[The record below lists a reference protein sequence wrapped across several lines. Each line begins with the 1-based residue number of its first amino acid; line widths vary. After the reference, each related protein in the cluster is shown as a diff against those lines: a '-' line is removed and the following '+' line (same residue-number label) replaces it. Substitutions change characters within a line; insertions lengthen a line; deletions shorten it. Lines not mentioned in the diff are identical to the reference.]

1 MKTTSI
7 HAKSGLSSLSFIF
20 VFVFFLQFTSFS
32 QTISVDGNP
41 SDWPAVLQNQP
52 IATFEKDL
60 PQSDDNQFTEGTKDF
75 HNTNNMVWSLSPV
88 GDKVNLVN
96 AGAAIIDGWLYF
108 FGDRTS
114 SNGSAQIGFWV
125 FQNGTA
131 PTPEFGFTP
140 PKTVGDLLILSEFTN
155 GGGVATIKVF
165 RWVGPG
171 GSESS
176 LVEVPLTEAQA
187 LAMVSANST
196 GFPVPNYPDWEY
208 CNKEAKDCGTY
219 YPGSFFEGMVDLEGL
234 LTPEQ
239 LCNATFLLETRQSFS
254 LSAMLGDF
262 VAGSFNISPDA
273 PVVQGATLCAPGGD
287 VSLSVVSPDDDL
299 TYNWYSDAD
308 LNNLVHTGDNYDVN
322 VAITT
327 SWYVTASLLSCESD
341 PTQVTATI
349 LPNPGLSATAFHVSC
364 YGEND
369 GKVTGTVTNAA
380 TVKLFAN
387 DVQLASTA
395 PGMGGS
401 FEFSGLS
408 AGDYKV
414 VAESAPVNSVVC
426 SSEEEVT
433 ISEPAE
439 VMLSISSLNV
449 SCNGEADGSIS
460 FDSHSGTGSASF
472 YISDD
477 GGTTWTATTADDI
490 EAGSYGPGTYMVKVT
505 YPDGNDDGVCEA
517 TDEVTI
523 SEPALVTVTAFATD
537 ATCEGLTDGTV
548 YGSSTGAEKI
558 ELWLGGLLQ
567 AETIPAMDG
576 SYTFNGLAAG
586 IFMVKAVAAGYQ
598 EEVVCLASADVTVNE
613 IPCVVVCET
622 AYAMLEEGS
631 VCFLEDKFNR
641 WGWTNQIVEGE
652 YTLPLYAGAAQ
663 CNTENGEH
671 VGNVSITYGGGT
683 MVVTYTIFEGF
694 SMSEVHIYVG
704 AGKYPLKRGK
714 ATVAP
719 GQYTYN
725 VGSLDKV
732 VEYTATFTGVS
743 GPVWVIAHAVTCD
756 VSGTATGSGSMALN
770 LGSSMLKSASIE
782 GLDASEL
789 KVFPNPFSARTTF
802 EFVSGKDVNARLEIY
817 SITGQ
822 RITTLMDR
830 QVEQGVLNRVE
841 FEPSNLTPGM
851 LLYRLT
857 LGNEVQNGKLQYT
870 K

>member
-490 EAGSYGPGTYMVKVT
+490 EAGSYGPGTYTVKVT

-523 SEPALVTVTAFATD
+523 SEPAEVMLSI
-537 ATCEGLTDGTV
+537 
-548 YGSSTGAEKI
+548 SS
-558 ELWLGGLLQ
+558 LNVR
-567 AETIPAMDG
+567 
-576 SYTFNGLAAG
+576 S
-586 IFMVKAVAAGYQ
+586 
-598 EEVVCLASADVTVNE
+598 EERRVGKECRS
-613 IPCVVVCET
+613 
-622 AYAMLEEGS
+622 
-631 VCFLEDKFNR
+631 R
-641 WGWTNQIVEGE
+641 WSP
-652 YTLPLYAGAAQ
+652 Y
-663 CNTENGEH
+663 H
-671 VGNVSITYGGGT
+671 
-683 MVVTYTIFEGF
+683 
-694 SMSEVHIYVG
+694 
-704 AGKYPLKRGK
+704 
-714 ATVAP
+714 
-719 GQYTYN
+719 
-725 VGSLDKV
+725 
-732 VEYTATFTGVS
+732 
-743 GPVWVIAHAVTCD
+743 
-756 VSGTATGSGSMALN
+756 
-770 LGSSMLKSASIE
+770 
-782 GLDASEL
+782 
-789 KVFPNPFSARTTF
+789 
-802 EFVSGKDVNARLEIY
+802 
-817 SITGQ
+817 
-822 RITTLMDR
+822 
-830 QVEQGVLNRVE
+830 
-841 FEPSNLTPGM
+841 
-851 LLYRLT
+851 
-857 LGNEVQNGKLQYT
+857 
-870 K
+870 